1 MNQSISDRRAWP
13 GRLLG
18 GDEAAVA
25 WRRQLLHAA
34 AGRPWWLAAGAV
46 LVAGGA
52 AAGLH
57 APTSGV
63 DFWHLAN
70 AELIWR
76 HGLGGVARYLARP
89 GAPLDLRTWSA
100 DLLLLLVYKVG
111 GLGGLQAA
119 GLLAGALV
127 GLVLLLAVR
136 FDGRAHPLAAVIAG
150 GLGMLALASV
160 LTDLPAEVLA
170 LLAAALLLALTAV
183 SRGTRW
189 GAGLLVVLVVVWTNT
204 NADAFLAVLVI
215 WGWLILAHWDG
226 ARPGRPAAPSW
237 WLIPLT
243 AVAVLLSPRG
253 IGTVADLPLSLGMRG
268 ESPLLALWS
277 SIDFH
282 PWSARLTEL
291 AGLLLL
297 FSYWVAGSR
306 LRRADAYL
314 GLVTATMAL
323 LWTNYLPWFLVVAAA
338 QTAWYLSEGLM
349 AQATG
354 LAVAA
359 PRPTGWPLGR
369 RIRAIS
375 AIPTVL
381 TVLLLGYG
389 IVSAGRDGGVQ
400 ARTSAQLPVSAAT
413 WLKAHPTG
421 GAWFTT
427 LSFGDYLSA
436 RFPSGGHLLCV
447 DDPLPMAGMP
457 LGQCQGLTVLNA
469 GAMATLRSLNARLAV
484 LPRSAPPATFL
495 LAEGWEIRYRDATT
509 VILAPRH
516 L

>member
-1 MNQSISDRRAWP
+1 MPAWRAWP
-13 GRLLG
+13 GRLLT

-25 WRRQLLHAA
+25 RRRHLLQAA

-76 HGLGGVARYLARP
+76 HGLGEMARYLAHS
-89 GAPLDLRTWSA
+89 GAKLDLRSWLA

-119 GLLAGALV
+119 GAVAGAAV
-127 GLVLLLAVR
+127 GLVLLLAIR
-136 FDGRAHPLAAVIAG
+136 SNGRAHPLAVVVAG
-150 GLGMLALASV
+150 GLGMLALAPV
-160 LTDLPAEVLA
+160 LTELPAELLA
-170 LLAAALLLALTAV
+170 LLAAALILALTSV
-183 SRGTRW
+183 RSGSRW
-189 GAGLLVVLVVVWTNT
+189 GAGFLVVLVVVWTNT
-204 NADAFLAVLVI
+204 QADAFLAVLVI
-215 WGWLILAHWDG
+215 WGWLILAHWDS
-226 ARPGRPAAPSW
+226 ARQGRPAAPSW

-253 IGTVADLPLSLGMRG
+253 IGTITDLPLSLGMRG
-268 ESPLLALWS
+268 ESPFLAAWS

-282 PWSARLTEL
+282 PWSARLAEL

-314 GLVTATMAL
+314 GLATATMAL
-323 LWTNYLPWFLVVAAA
+323 LWTNYLPWFLVVAAV
-338 QTAWYLSEGLM
+338 QTSWYLSEVLLGEPDGS
-349 AQATG
+349 AFAGPQPPG
-354 LAVAA
+354 
-359 PRPTGWPLGR
+359 RPIAG
-369 RIRAIS
+369 RIRAAS
-375 AIPTVL
+375 AIPLVL
-381 TVLLLGYG
+381 TVLLLAYG
-389 IVSAGRDGGVQ
+389 IGAAGRDGGVQ
-400 ARTSAQLPVSAAT
+400 GRTSAQLPVQAAS
-413 WLKAHPTG
+413 WLRAHPTG

-427 LSFGDYLSA
+427 PRFGDYLSA
-436 RFPSGGHLLCV
+436 RFPSGAHLLCV
-447 DDPLPMAGMP
+447 DDPLPLAGTP
-457 LGQCQGLTVLNA
+457 LGQCQELTVLNA
-469 GAMATLRSLNARLAV
+469 GALAVLRKLDARLAV
-484 LPRSAPPATFL
+484 LPRSAPQATFL
-495 LAEGWEIRYRDATT
+495 LAQGWEIRYRDATT